1 MKNFR
6 LFFLLVST
14 FLAYVNPTVSQS
26 IASTSKGKVKLTGQ
40 IVNDETLVPLEFA
53 TLSLYSRVDSML
65 VDGTV
70 SDLDGKFELAVAPG
84 LYYIV
89 IDFLSYQQKII
100 PEVNIPV
107 NKKSLDLGKIE
118 MSESSKM
125 LEEVEVIAEKS
136 QMQLKLDKRVFNVG
150 KDLSNT
156 GANAAE
162 LLDNVPSVTVDVEGN
177 VSLRGSQN
185 VRILIDGKPS
195 GLVGISSAD
204 ALRQLQGDIVQSVEV
219 ITNPSARYD
228 AEGEVGIINI
238 VLKKEKR
245 EGVNGSFS
253 LNAGY
258 PENFG
263 ASYSLNMRKK
273 KFNLFSNFGVNYRN
287 GPGSGTRRQESIN
300 SAGELEIYESDRSHE
315 RGGVSGNFQLGTDW
329 FVNKQNTISASLLF
343 KRGLEDNV
351 ATINYRD
358 FSSDN
363 ELLESS
369 SRLNEEEE
377 TENNF
382 EISLGH
388 VKTFDKKDHKWST
401 DFKFISS
408 TEIELADYTQTGDN
422 LENPI
427 LQRSD
432 NDETDANIFF
442 QSDYS
447 LPIGENSKF
456 EAGTRITLR
465 TIEND
470 YMVEEQQDNG
480 DWLVFSELDDELRY
494 TENIYAAYLIFGSQ
508 IKNFSYQ
515 FGMRM
520 EHSDIETE
528 LVQSGAANP
537 RQYTD
542 WFPSAHFSYEFS
554 TKDQVQLSYS
564 RRLSRPRFRSL
575 LPFFS
580 YTDNRSNYTG
590 NPDLNPEY
598 TNSIELGY
606 LKYFEK
612 GSILSS
618 VYYRYRTGVISR
630 VTDLLEDGITTARF
644 PINLAFQNA
653 YGIEFSGNYE
663 ITKWWDVNG
672 NFNFYRAITEG
683 SFKDQEI
690 FADTY
695 TWSTRWNTQ
704 IKFTKTLDFQVT
716 FDYRAPRIVPQ
727 GETKAMYS
735 INLGASKQVFKG
747 KGTLTLSVRDL
758 LNSRRWQS
766 ITRTDNLLLESEFQW
781 RARQLLLSFNYRLG
795 KNKGRKGKGRRG
807 GNRGG
812 GGGGD
817 MDF

>member
-1 MKNFR
+1 MNSLLR
-6 LFFLLVST
+6 VSLVVLFAFGL
-14 FLAYVNPTVSQS
+14 F
-26 IASTSKGKVKLTGQ
+26 ASTAISQNTGKGKVKLFGKIVDENTG
-40 IVNDETLVPLEFA
+40 NPLEFA
-53 TLSLYSRVDSML
+53 TLSLYNRTDSSL
-65 VDGTV
+65 VNGTV
-70 SDLDGKFELAVAPG
+70 TDLDGNFTIMVAPG
-84 LYYIV
+84 LYYAT
-89 IDFLSYQQKII
+89 IDFLAYQQKQI
-100 PEVNIPV
+100 PEINIPV
-107 NKKSLDLGKIE
+107 NQTAFNLNNIGLLESAKI
-118 MSESSKM
+118 
-125 LEEVEVIAEKS
+125 LEEIEVTAEKS
-136 QMQLKLDKRVFNVG
+136 QLQLKLDKRVFNVG

-177 VSLRGSQN
+177 VSLRGSEN

-253 LNAGY
+253 INAGY

-263 ASYSLNMRKK
+263 ASYSLNMRRKK
-273 KFNLFSNFGVNYRN
+273 LNLFSNFGINYRK
-287 GPGSGTRRQESIN
+287 GPGQGSFYQEAIN
-300 SAGELEIYESDRSHE
+300 NVGELEIYESDRSHE
-315 RGGVSGNFQLGTDW
+315 RGGVSGNFQLGSDW
-329 FVNKQNTISASLLF
+329 FVDKQNTISASLLY
-343 KRGLEDNV
+343 KHALEDNT

-358 FSSDN
+358 LNQDFDI
-363 ELLESS
+363 LERS

-377 TENNF
+377 VENNF
-382 EISLGH
+382 EIALSH
-388 VKTFDKKDHKWST
+388 VKTFEQKDHKWST
-401 DFKFISS
+401 DFKYISNGEAEYS
-408 TEIELADYTQTGDN
+408 DYTQTGDN

-432 NDETDANIFF
+432 NVENESNIFF

-447 LPIGENSKF
+447 LPIGENAKF

-465 TIEND
+465 TINND
-470 YMVEEQQDNG
+470 FMVEELQDNG
-480 DWLVFSELDDELRY
+480 EWQVFSELDDELQY
-494 TENIYAAYLIFGSQ
+494 KENIYAAYLIYGNQ

-515 FGMRM
+515 FGLRM

-528 LVQSGAANP
+528 LVQTGATNP
-537 RQYTD
+537 RNYTD
-542 WFPSAHFSYEFS
+542 WFPSAHFSYEFTS
-554 TKDQVQLSYS
+554 KDQFQISYS
-564 RRLSRPRFRSL
+564 RRLSRPRFRHL

-598 TNSIELGY
+598 TNSMEMGY

-618 VYYRYRTGVISR
+618 VYYRYRTGVITR
-630 VTDLLEDGITTARF
+630 ILDVLEDGVTTARF
-644 PINLAFQNA
+644 PINLAFENA

-663 ITKWWDVNG
+663 ITKWWDING

-683 SFKDQEI
+683 TYKDQRI
-690 FADTY
+690 YADTY
-695 TWSTRWNTQ
+695 TWTTRWNTQ
-704 IKFTKTLDFQVT
+704 FEIGKTLDFQIT
-716 FDYRAPRIVPQ
+716 FNYRAPRITPQ
-727 GETKAMYS
+727 GERKAMYS
-735 INLGASKQVFKG
+735 VNLGLSKQVFSG

-758 LNSRRWQS
+758 FNSRRWRS
-766 ITRTDNLLLESEFQW
+766 ITDVDGLFVDSEFQW
-781 RARQLLLSFNYRLG
+781 RARQLLLTFNYRLG
-795 KNKGRKGKGRRG
+795 KKKQGRKGGRKGKRNGQ
-807 GNRGG
+807 